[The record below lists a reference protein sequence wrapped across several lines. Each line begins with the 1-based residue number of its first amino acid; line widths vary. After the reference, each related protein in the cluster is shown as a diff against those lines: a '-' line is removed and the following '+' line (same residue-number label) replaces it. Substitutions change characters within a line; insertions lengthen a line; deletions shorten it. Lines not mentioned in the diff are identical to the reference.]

1 MQLIKEL
8 INSKLKSE
16 DISELF
22 KTNVNYIPLQVFLIR
37 NMSSINCVNYE
48 SKDNPFSEEITIEVR
63 DKRYKI

>member
-8 INSKLKSE
+8 INSKLRSE

-22 KTNVNYIPLQVFLIR
+22 KINVIWVFIIR

-48 SKDNPFSEEITIEVR
+48 SKDNPFSEEINIEVR
-63 DKRYKI
+63 QKDTRFNYRK